1 MVDLN
6 HLYQEQ
12 ILSYAREARQSKPIA
27 HPDATAKML
36 NPSCGD
42 EVAVALKLDGG
53 KITQLSA
60 TTKGCAICEASTGF
74 ALGALIQMDEEN
86 ALKLPQKVEDA
97 LTQEKDMPLSGGEAF
112 HPIRAFKSR
121 HTCVLLVY
129 QAVAKAIN
137 DKRIVK

>member
-6 HLYQEQ
+6 HLYQDQ
-12 ILSYAREARQSKPIA
+12 ILGYARDARQSQPIA
-27 HPDATAKML
+27 HPDATAHML

-42 EVAVALKLDGG
+42 EVSIALKLDGG

-60 TTKGCAICEASTGF
+60 QTKGCAICEASTGF
-74 ALGALIQMDEEN
+74 ALSALLQMDEGA
-86 ALKLPQKVEDA
+86 ALTLPQKVEDA

-112 HPIRAFKSR
+112 HPIREFKSR

-129 QAVAKAIN
+129 QTVAKAIR
-137 DKRIVK
+137 DKK

>member
-12 ILSYAREARQSKPIA
+12 ILSFARKARQSEPIA
-27 HPDATAKML
+27 HPDAEAHML

-42 EVAVALKLDGG
+42 EVSVALKLEDG

-60 TTKGCAICEASTGF
+60 ETKGCAICEASTGF
-74 ALGALIQMDEEN
+74 ALSAMIHMDEGN
-86 ALKLPQKVEDA
+86 ALKLPQKVRDA
-97 LTQEKDMPLSGGEAF
+97 LTKEKDMPLSGGEAF

-129 QAVAKAIN
+129 QAVAKAIKN
-137 DKRIVK
+137 KRIIK

>member
-12 ILSYAREARQSKPIA
+12 ILSYARAARQSEPIA
-27 HPDATAKML
+27 HPDATAQML

-42 EVAVALKLDGG
+42 EVSIALKLEDD
-53 KITQLSA
+53 KITQISA
-60 TTKGCAICEASTGF
+60 ETKGCAICEASTGF
-74 ALGALIQMDEEN
+74 ALSALIQMDEDN
-86 ALKLPQKVEDA
+86 ALELPQKVEDA
-97 LTQEKDMPLSGGEAF
+97 LTQEKDIPLSGGEAF

-129 QAVAKAIN
+129 QAVAKAIK